1 MANEVKIMSDSQK
14 EELVLKIAEQ
24 EMNIAKLRAVV
35 EASKAAGMEMIEVE
49 RAIKQGENMI
59 SVLKKLAVEL

>member
-59 SVLKKLAVEL
+59 AVLKKLAVEL